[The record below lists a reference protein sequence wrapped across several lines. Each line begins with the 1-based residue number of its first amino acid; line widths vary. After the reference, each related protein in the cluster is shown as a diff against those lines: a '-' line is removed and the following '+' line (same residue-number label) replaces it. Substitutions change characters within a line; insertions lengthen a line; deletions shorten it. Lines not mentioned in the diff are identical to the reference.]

1 MTAAP
6 MQVRTLNSPG
16 PISDAFLMSRAFL
29 QIIVGP
35 VGSAKTMT
43 MLRKLRRIAL
53 QQGTILDQRGVRVRK
68 ARVGV
73 IRETYP
79 NIEKNTL
86 PSWFRIHPESDG
98 RFTWKAPYTHRLN
111 LIQARDPDSGRTTE
125 YCDFE
130 AEFRAI
136 GDKSV
141 EEACR
146 GWEIN
151 AVGIDEAD
159 LQPPELLSFLS
170 GRVGRFSELDPS
182 LVVDPTIVMALNA
195 PYIDNWVYPL
205 AFEKEFQDLMDP
217 DLIEALNG
225 RPLVEVFIQPG
236 GREPNAENIHNLPK
250 GYYPIQAG
258 LNKHRPDYVAR
269 MIDNRP
275 VPMQHGQPVNP
286 QFDFQRHVRALEWD
300 RSRMLVIG
308 FDGGLTAAAVAGQRT
323 ADGHLRTLREAIAFL
338 EHGKTLKK
346 IGPTAF
352 GQFVRAM
359 LNDHFSDVHPDRI
372 RLVGDPA
379 AWAAKDRDDSEHDWI
394 LAFQKA
400 IGLPANKAK
409 TNREALRHE
418 AIWQAMTNHDGY
430 AIDPACKH
438 LIRGHLGGYR
448 YREARIAG
456 SGNET
461 RGHLEVADTIFTHG
475 ADAEQYVAVEG
486 EHVISDIRGKPRRD
500 RSRAVTN
507 DSGFDVL
514 RGRA

>member
-1 MTAAP
+1 MSGMP
-6 MQVRTLNSPG
+6 NMDVRRLNSPG
-16 PISDAFLMSRAFL
+16 PISDKFLMSRAFL
-29 QIIVGP
+29 QIIIGP
-35 VGSAKTMT
+35 VGSAKTMS

-53 QQGTILDQRGVRVRK
+53 MQGTVLDQRGVARRR

-98 RFTWKAPYTHRLN
+98 KFTWKAPYTHRLN
-111 LIQARDPDSGRTTE
+111 LIQKTDPETGRTTE

-136 GDKSV
+136 GDRSV

-159 LQPPELLSFLS
+159 LQPPDLLSFLS

-182 LVVDPTIVMALNA
+182 LVVDPTIIMSLNA
-195 PYIDNWVYPL
+195 PYVDNWVYAL
-205 AFEKEFQDLMDP
+205 AYERELQDLVDP
-217 DLIEALNG
+217 ALQEALG
-225 RPLVEVFIQPG
+225 DRPLIEVFIQPG
-236 GREPNAENIHNLPK
+236 GREPNAENLHNLPK

-269 MIDNRP
+269 MIDNKP

-286 QFDFQRHVRALEWD
+286 QFDFQRHVRPLEWD
-300 RSRMLVIG
+300 KSRMLVIG
-308 FDGGLTAAAVAGQRT
+308 FDQGLTAAAVAGQRT
-323 ADGHLRTLREAIAFL
+323 VEGYLRSLREAVAFL
-338 EHGKTLKK
+338 EQGKSLRK
-346 IGPTAF
+346 IGPKAF
-352 GQFVRAM
+352 GELVRAM
-359 LNDHFSDVHPDRI
+359 LNEHFFDIEPA
-372 RLVGDPA
+372 RLRFVGDPA
-379 AWAAKDRDDSEHDWI
+379 AWRARDNEDDERDWI
-394 LAFQKA
+394 RAFEKSL
-400 IGLPANKAK
+400 GHKVNRAK
-409 TNREALRHE
+409 TNKQALRHE
-418 AIWQAMTNHDGY
+418 AVWQTMSTHDGY
-430 AIDPACKH
+430 AVDPACKH

-448 YREARIAG
+448 YRDAQMS
-456 SGNET
+456 SGET
-461 RGHLEVADTIFTHG
+461 RGHLEVADTIYTHVC
-475 ADAEQYVAVEG
+475 DAEQYLAVEG

-500 RSRAVTN
+500 ARREIRN

-514 RGRA
+514 RGRV